1 MSEYDSESDS
11 ESNTESFDI
20 DTEEIHI
27 EYNYENLD
35 NLWSIKNTISY
46 ASCVYLIINIICTTY
61 NIWYAIPVF
70 LLMFGIFGIT
80 RYNNY
85 LSTYFLLY
93 LILKL
98 IFDFY
103 ALINLNNEIDTYLL
117 TILIILKVYLLEL
130 TIRFLIKICNL
141 NENELKI
148 IKDNYTPNNRRM
160 ILY

>member
-1 MSEYDSESDS
+1 MSESDLESDS
-11 ESNTESFDI
+11 ESTTESLDI

-46 ASCVYLIINIICTTY
+46 ASCVYLIINLICTTY

-70 LLMFGIFGIT
+70 LLILGVFGIT
-80 RYNNY
+80 QYNNY

-103 ALINLNNEIDTYLL
+103 TLINLNNEIDSFLL
-117 TILIILKVYLLEL
+117 TVLIILKVYLLEL

-148 IKDNYTPNNRRM
+148 IKDNYSPNSIRL

>member
-1 MSEYDSESDS
+1 MSESDLESDS
-11 ESNTESFDI
+11 ESTTESLDI

-46 ASCVYLIINIICTTY
+46 ASCVYLIINLICTTY

-70 LLMFGIFGIT
+70 LLILGVFGIT
-80 RYNNY
+80 QYNNY

-103 ALINLNNEIDTYLL
+103 TLINLNNEIDSFLL
-117 TILIILKVYLLEL
+117 TVLIILKVYLLEL

-148 IKDNYTPNNRRM
+148 IKNNYSPNSRRL

>member
-1 MSEYDSESDS
+1 MSESDLESDS
-11 ESNTESFDI
+11 ESTTESLDI

-46 ASCVYLIINIICTTY
+46 ASCVYLIINLICTTY

-70 LLMFGIFGIT
+70 LLILGVFGIT
-80 RYNNY
+80 QYNNY

-103 ALINLNNEIDTYLL
+103 TLINLNNQINSFLL
-117 TILIILKVYLLEL
+117 TVLIILKVYLLEL

-148 IKDNYTPNNRRM
+148 IKNNYSPNSRRL

>member
-1 MSEYDSESDS
+1 MSESDLESDS
-11 ESNTESFDI
+11 ESTTESLDI

-46 ASCVYLIINIICTTY
+46 ASCVYLIINLICTTY

-70 LLMFGIFGIT
+70 LLILGVFGIT
-80 RYNNY
+80 QYNNY

-103 ALINLNNEIDTYLL
+103 TLINLNNQINSFLL
-117 TILIILKVYLLEL
+117 TVLIILKVYLLEL

-148 IKDNYTPNNRRM
+148 IKDNYSPNSIRL

>member
-1 MSEYDSESDS
+1 MSESDSEFDS
-11 ESNTESFDI
+11 ESNTESLDI

-70 LLMFGIFGIT
+70 LLILGIFGIT
-80 RYNNY
+80 QYNNY
-85 LSTYFLLY
+85 LSAYFLLY

-98 IFDFY
+98 VFDFY
-103 ALINLNNEIDTYLL
+103 ALINLNNEIDSFLL
-117 TILIILKVYLLEL
+117 TVLIILKVYLLEL

-148 IKDNYTPNNRRM
+148 IKDNYTPNNRRL
-160 ILY
+160 IL